1 MERQEVVTRLKGLR
15 EELETDGVLEDL
27 TVTLLLSDVCSA
39 LGLSESEQ
47 AEVLGPEATG
57 AVEEWKAQVW
67 WPTTVEEEET
77 AIVAVTGLTAVP
89 A

>member
-1 MERQEVVTRLKGLR
+1 MERQQIVARLKGLR

-27 TVTLLLSDVCSA
+27 TVTLLLSDVGSA

-47 AEVLGPEATG
+47 AEVLGPEATK
-57 AVEEWKAQVW
+57 AVEEWKATVW
-67 WPTTVEEEET
+67 WPTTEEEET
-77 AIVAVTGLTAVP
+77 ATVPLPGLAAVP